1 MHKITF
7 HNLGNAGCLRLKP
20 SNNRRVPS
28 DYADCRDPRNAD
40 DRRCAP
46 PMTLRRQLG
55 KQDFYDVGAFT
66 HLDRDHDQ
74 GATNFFYFE
83 HAKEY
88 QQSGVSAHLA
98 FRQLPVN

>member
-1 MHKITF
+1 MTV
-7 HNLGNAGCLRLKP
+7 G
-20 SNNRRVPS
+20 VP
-28 DYADCRDPRNAD
+28 PK
-40 DRRCAP
+40 
-46 PMTLRRQLG
+46 TLRRQLG

-66 HLDRDHDQ
+66 HLGRDHDQ